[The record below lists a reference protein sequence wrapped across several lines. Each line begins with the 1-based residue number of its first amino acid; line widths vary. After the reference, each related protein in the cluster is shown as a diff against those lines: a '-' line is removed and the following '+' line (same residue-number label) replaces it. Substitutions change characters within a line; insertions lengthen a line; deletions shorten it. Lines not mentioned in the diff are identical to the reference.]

1 MMHLPYGRTVAK
13 GKLTRS
19 RLDVRLPIDVLTFK
33 CFTEAGGG
41 DSRVFGGIVSW
52 LEVPRSKLHSV
63 VRG

>member
-41 DSRVFGGIVSW
+41 DSRVFVKAHTYIFAGGSAA
-52 LEVPRSKLHSV
+52 S
-63 VRG
+63 